1 MVGGGGGGGGRGGI
15 WFSMFC
21 SRTEY
26 SCLIFFSTCVGGEW
40 TCTTAK
46 CRAECYAIGDP
57 HYKTFDGM
65 KFNFMG
71 SCSYYLVVLPEFS
84 IEAENIPCDG
94 TASSDR
100 DFDVSASTGKPSCT
114 KALTI
119 RFGVNNTTIRLG
131 QGKTVSVNGDVVEK
145 LPVNVQGLAYIREQS
160 TFFIQIVVTNGIEV
174 RWDGETRAYIYAS
187 PELEGKP
194 KVKVQNGLHHHV

>member
-1 MVGGGGGGGGRGGI
+1 MRSPKIAINGWWIQLR
-15 WFSMFC
+15 
-21 SRTEY
+21 
-26 SCLIFFSTCVGGEW
+26 FFVIELNNFFFFFLSTCMEGEW
-40 TCTTAK
+40 SCTTAK

-71 SCSYYLVVLPEFS
+71 DCSYYLVVLPEFS
-84 IEAENIPCDG
+84 IEAENIQCDG
-94 TASSDR
+94 TASSDH
-100 DFDVSASTGKPSCT
+100 DFQVSTSIGKPTCT
-114 KALTI
+114 KSLTI
-119 RFGVNNTTIRLG
+119 RFGMNNTTIKLG
-131 QGKTVSVNGDVVEK
+131 QGKTVFVNGDIVEK

-160 TFFIQIVVTNGIEV
+160 TFFIQIIVTNGIEV

-194 KVKVQNGLHHHV
+194 KVNL